1 MNSKTILVVEDN
13 ADDEALMLWALRKNA
28 IPNQVVV
35 VRDGVEALDYLFGRE
50 AYAGRDTTD
59 MPAVVLL
66 DLNLPKKDGLEV
78 LRCLR
83 ADERTA
89 RVPVVA
95 LTSSTEHRDIIN
107 SYNAHVNS
115 YVRKPVD
122 FVEFTESVRQL
133 GLYWLVMNETSPA

>member
-13 ADDEALMLWALRKNA
+13 ADDEALMLRALRKNA
-28 IPNQVVV
+28 ISNQVVV

-89 RVPVVA
+89 RLPVVA
-95 LTSSTEHRDIIN
+95 LTTSKENRDVIN

-115 YVRKPVD
+115 YVLKPVD

-133 GLYWLVMNETSPA
+133 GLYWLVMNETPPA

>member
-1 MNSKTILVVEDN
+1 MNSKTILLVEDN
-13 ADDEALMLWALRKNA
+13 ADDEALMLRALRKNT
-28 IPNQVVV
+28 ISNQVVV

-89 RVPVVA
+89 RLPVVA
-95 LTSSTEHRDIIN
+95 LTTSKEHRDVIN

-115 YVRKPVD
+115 YVLKPVD

-133 GLYWLVMNETSPA
+133 GLYWLVMNETPPA